1 MLDQGALSGDHDQ
14 AGAKHHTPPRP
25 PTAGTVRPSADLVFV
40 RYKAPYGRTGRR
52 AADLLDRG
60 QGGANAC
67 SGSSSLRHKLQ
78 PKAKIERALLGDDSI
93 ERQTLSKT
101 LRVEF
106 GQTIARATIE
116 WNERLRRHLYSTRLT
131 NSVLKNFVGTPPRV
145 NNIRGGDDGAC
156 ALRFRDRQS
165 IRFQTYS
172 HPEFKFYYN
181 LFYPAHDPEGGRS
194 PNRKKRVPENIGNYL
209 LQKPSPIASWTMALI
224 RPTKI
229 EPICFQRTHFTRT
242 LFVFLLALILTVIK
256 KDLYKL

>member
-1 MLDQGALSGDHDQ
+1 MTFLPT
-14 AGAKHHTPPRP
+14 TPSR
-25 PTAGTVRPSADLVFV
+25 VRDIRV
-40 RYKAPYGRTGRR
+40 
-52 AADLLDRG
+52 
-60 QGGANAC
+60 GG
-67 SGSSSLRHKLQ
+67 
-78 PKAKIERALLGDDSI
+78 
-93 ERQTLSKT
+93 
-101 LRVEF
+101 
-106 GQTIARATIE
+106 
-116 WNERLRRHLYSTRLT
+116 
-131 NSVLKNFVGTPPRV
+131 
-145 NNIRGGDDGAC
+145 DGAC

>member
-1 MLDQGALSGDHDQ
+1 VALRGAAWRCVALR
-14 AGAKHHTPPRP
+14 GA
-25 PTAGTVRPSADLVFV
+25 
-40 RYKAPYGRTGRR
+40 
-52 AADLLDRG
+52 
-60 QGGANAC
+60 
-67 SGSSSLRHKLQ
+67 SL
-78 PKAKIERALLGDDSI
+78 
-93 ERQTLSKT
+93 
-101 LRVEF
+101 EF

-145 NNIRGGDDGAC
+145 NNIRGGGDGAC

-172 HPEFKFYYN
+172 HPELKFYYN

-229 EPICFQRTHFTRT
+229 EPICFQRTHLTRT